1 MEQSSTT
8 EKKNWFNRI
17 LYTGG
22 LQRYFPRNEAQIYK
36 SQFTLDVANYCL
48 KDFSSNEL
56 NEIEIGCVERLSKK
70 NIEFLN
76 L

>member
-1 MEQSSTT
+1 MERSTADL
-8 EKKNWFNRI
+8 KHGLNKL
-17 LYTGG
+17 LYAGG
-22 LQRYFPRNEAQIYK
+22 IQRYFPRNEAQIYK

-56 NEIEIGCVERLSKK
+56 TETEIGCVERLSKK